1 VTYPSRE
8 TDAFAE
14 ACTLMG
20 YGCTSCKF
28 PLRIPQQAGDIADFC
43 RRMAE
48 NEKAF
53 ENDIK
58 RVKIESYTL

>member
-1 VTYPSRE
+1 
-8 TDAFAE
+8 
-14 ACTLMG
+14 M
-20 YGCTSCKF
+20 SCKF

-58 RVKIESYTL
+58 RAKIESYTL